1 MNCRPDSFGRL
12 SLDIQ
17 DWHPRTTDP
26 FARSHRVGRLGRG
39 NLEGKGK
46 VQDLPWRRW
55 QSKHTDQQ
63 IKDTITNGSEDN
75 PKMKPFKDK
84 LTAEEIDSMVKFVRG
99 LKAPARDVDR

>member
-1 MNCRPDSFGRL
+1 MNCRPDSLGRL

-26 FARSHRVGRLGRG
+26 FARSHRVGGFGRG

-55 QSKHTDQQ
+55 PWENENRKKGKNSGSNFRAMAVEAHRSTNQGKNN
-63 IKDTITNGSEDN
+63 NGSEE
-75 PKMKPFKDK
+75 KSKDK
-84 LTAEEIDSMVKFVRG
+84 
-99 LKAPARDVDR
+99 